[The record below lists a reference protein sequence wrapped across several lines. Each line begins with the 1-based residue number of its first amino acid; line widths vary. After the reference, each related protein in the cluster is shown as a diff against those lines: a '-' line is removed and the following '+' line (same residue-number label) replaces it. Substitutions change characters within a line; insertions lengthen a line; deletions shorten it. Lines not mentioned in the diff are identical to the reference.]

1 MRTSRSTDA
10 AALPDRAARYMTSMP
25 SRTKTSFPRGTR
37 FAAQPAQRLV
47 VTLFALGTIAA
58 STAADAGEAKL
69 GLILGPPVAVFN
81 PSPEFIPAPLP
92 AKPAP
97 PGTLSSPPPPL
108 PPQVIYV
115 APPVIFPLVGSHQA
129 GRPAPSHR

>member
-1 MRTSRSTDA
+1 MIFMQVRTTPSFR
-10 AALPDRAARYMTSMP
+10 RGAR
-25 SRTKTSFPRGTR
+25 FPAR
-37 FAAQPAQRLV
+37 PMQRLIV
-47 VTLFALGTIAA
+47 MAFALGIAAA

-69 GLILGPPVAVFN
+69 GLSLGPPVAVFN
-81 PSPEFIPAPLP
+81 PSPEYIPAPLP
-92 AKPAP
+92 ANPAP